1 MDNFNTTWI
10 STVTGT
16 GTTWTFS
23 IVKEIFNYRKLNVL
37 PKKVYKSEK
46 GFFNIYKKNALLDQN
61 SNNHYVLQC
70 HAILTLHL
78 IQARCKVITNIRN
91 PYDNCASHYEFM
103 KCDVEAAIKNALHIP
118 LLIEHYSKLDEEK
131 FFLLKYEH
139 IDDRPVEL
147 INRLA
152 EFLQVELDQSTAVQL
167 AERYSR
173 ESIKKI
179 IAKNEKSLVDKLLS
193 GKEVLKDEIVIRE
206 GGSRIDTFDL
216 NTGYQS
222 NQISQRKTGEWR
234 SAFSK
239 PQIKEIIAK
248 LDQTA
253 KDLGYAS
260 EKL

>member
-1 MDNFNTTWI
+1 
-10 STVTGT
+10 
-16 GTTWTFS
+16 
-23 IVKEIFNYRKLNVL
+23 
-37 PKKVYKSEK
+37 
-46 GFFNIYKKNALLDQN
+46 
-61 SNNHYVLQC
+61 
-70 HAILTLHL
+70 
-78 IQARCKVITNIRN
+78 
-91 PYDNCASHYEFM
+91 
-103 KCDVEAAIKNALHIP
+103 
-118 LLIEHYSKLDEEK
+118 
-131 FFLLKYEH
+131 
-139 IDDRPVEL
+139 
-147 INRLA
+147 
-152 EFLQVELDQSTAVQL
+152 
-167 AERYSR
+167 
-173 ESIKKI
+173 
-179 IAKNEKSLVDKLLS
+179 LVDKLLS